1 MRDRLKAILT
11 YSNVMAT
18 IAVFIALGAGA
29 YAATTFVTP
38 QGVIRGCVTKGGQIT
53 LLKSGGKCP
62 KGRQPISWN
71 QQGIP
76 GQSGSNGLGG
86 APGAPGA
93 SGAKGSQGAR
103 GPSDGYVAS
112 LAEATGSATVS
123 VAVPAGDYIAQ
134 GGCIASQ
141 VNGTKNGSAEADL
154 TANNDPN
161 HFDTQVATVPFTGRE
176 IFTKSKFGRVTLST
190 HTGFHLPSGGTIS
203 EKCGDEEGSEVA
215 NMSYNSLQ
223 VTAEQVGTL
232 HG

>member
-1 MRDRLKAILT
+1 MRGPLKSILT

-38 QGVIRGCVTKGGQIT
+38 QGAIRGCVTKAGQIV
-53 LLKSGGKCP
+53 LVKKGRCP

-71 QQGIP
+71 QQGVP
-76 GQSGSNGLGG
+76 GQNGRNGSAG
-86 APGAPGA
+86 APGARGAPGA
-93 SGAKGSQGAR
+93 NGSQGAR

-112 LAEATGSATVS
+112 LGEGTGSATVS

-141 VNGTKNGSAEADL
+141 VNGTKDGSAEADL
-154 TANNDPN
+154 TADNDPN
-161 HFDTQVATVPFTGRE
+161 HLDTQVSSVPFTGRAG
-176 IFTKSKFGRVTLST
+176 FGSKFGRATLST
-190 HTGFHLPSGGTIS
+190 HTGFHLPTGGTIS
-203 EKCGDEEGSEVA
+203 VKCGDESGSEVTG
-215 NMSYNSLQ
+215 MSYNDLQ
-223 VTAEQVGTL
+223 VVAEQVGTL